1 MKKLVLG
8 LSGVFLC
15 LIIISSASAL
25 VWDGS
30 GHDYQVIFL
39 PGASWEEAR
48 LNISDQK
55 YLLATITSQ
64 AEQNFI
70 MTELIPSYNSTVKRD
85 LWIGGLQN
93 PRNEP
98 NEFNGWSWIT
108 GEAWGDYSNWA
119 PGEPNDYYDNL
130 GISDS
135 EQFLS
140 IRGGIGWKWN
150 DEGNFNN
157 ISGYIME
164 TAPVPEP
171 GTILLM
177 GFGLLG
183 LAAVGRKKFL

>member
-1 MKKLVLG
+1 MALG

-15 LIIISSASAL
+15 LAIISPASAL
-25 VWDGS
+25 VWNGS
-30 GHDYQVIFL
+30 GHDYQVILL
-39 PGASWEEAR
+39 PGASWVEA
-48 LNISDQK
+48 LFDIPDQK
-55 YLLATITSQ
+55 YLLATITSE

-70 MTELIPSYNSTVKRD
+70 MTELIPNYNFAVERD

-98 NEFNGWSWIT
+98 NQFNGWSWIT

-119 PGEPNDYYDNL
+119 PGEPNDYYDNSR
-130 GISDS
+130 IRDS

-150 DEGNFNN
+150 DEGNYNN

-164 TAPVPEP
+164 TAPVAEP
-171 GTILLM
+171 GTIILL